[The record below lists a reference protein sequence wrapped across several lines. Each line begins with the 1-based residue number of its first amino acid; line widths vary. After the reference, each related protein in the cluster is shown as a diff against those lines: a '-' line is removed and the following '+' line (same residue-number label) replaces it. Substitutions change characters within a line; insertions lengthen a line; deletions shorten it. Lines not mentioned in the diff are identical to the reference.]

1 MPLEKAQRYIY
12 DKMPLKQVI
21 LQLLFPLILMSDT
34 EIPALFQE
42 LFINW
47 YDEDESLMYILY
59 K

>member
-21 LQLLFPLILMSDT
+21 LQLLFPLILKSDT

-47 YDEDESLMYILY
+47 YDEDESLKYILY

>member
-12 DKMPLKQVI
+12 DKMPLEQVI
-21 LQLLFPLILMSDT
+21 LQLLFPLILKSDT

-47 YDEDESLMYILY
+47 YDEDESLKYILY

>member
-47 YDEDESLMYILY
+47 YDEDESLKYILY

>member
-12 DKMPLKQVI
+12 DKMPLEQVI
-21 LQLLFPLILMSDT
+21 LQLLFPLILLSDT

-47 YDEDESLMYILY
+47 YDEDESLKYILY